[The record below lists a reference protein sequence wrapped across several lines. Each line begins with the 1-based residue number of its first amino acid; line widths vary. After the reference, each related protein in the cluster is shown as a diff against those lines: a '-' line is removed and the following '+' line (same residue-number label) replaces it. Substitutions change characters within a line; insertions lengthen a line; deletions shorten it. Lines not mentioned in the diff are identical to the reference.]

1 MISKFN
7 GFYWRN
13 KLSKTND
20 GSYVVNLDEYKP
32 IGTHWIVLY
41 LNGNNF
47 IHFGRFGVEH
57 IWRKRVISNKNIK
70 TNVYRIRA
78 NVPIMC
84 GYFCI
89 GFIDFML
96 KSKSW
101 LDYTNLFSPN
111 EHEKNDKTKLLFF
124 L

>member
-47 IHFGRFGVEH
+47 IHFDRFGVEH

-111 EHEKNDKTKLLFF
+111 EHEKNDKTKLLF
-124 L
+124 LL

>member
-20 GSYVVNLDEYKP
+20 ESYVVNLDEYKP

-47 IHFGRFGVEH
+47 IHFDRFGVEH

>member
-47 IHFGRFGVEH
+47 IHFDRFGVEH

-89 GFIDFML
+89 EFIDFML